1 MADSTPERPLP
12 AAARQQLVAIAA
24 EVMSRTPVAEL
35 PPGLRRFARFA
46 PSKRLRLG
54 ASEIA
59 AALAVDE
66 PFRDAVARVVLE
78 TSPELAEQ
86 VRRGSPPETADPV
99 DVAVIA
105 YLIRPDG
112 WPELL
117 AGIAEQL
124 EAADARRSSEA
135 ELNRL
140 QAELARLTEANQS
153 LLAEREQARAAGRS
167 AAADQAEELAELRR
181 RLRSA
186 QTELRA
192 AVRSAEQSEAE
203 LQRLRAERDTQ
214 RATDA
219 AELRRARGRLAALEG
234 ELEIG
239 RRAARAA
246 REHDDARLWLLLETL
261 GSALTGLRREL
272 AVNDPGI
279 RPGDLVES
287 ETAPVASRP
296 ATVDGPLLDRLLEAG
311 PVHLIVDGYN
321 LTKTGYGSLALA
333 DQRSRLIGSLGPL
346 AARTGAEVTVTF
358 DGTAAPLGT
367 AAALPTPRGVRV
379 LFSANGQLADD
390 LIRQLLRAEPAGR
403 LIAVASSDAEVAAAA
418 RTAGAWSVPAPVLLS
433 RLER

>member
-35 PPGLRRFARFA
+35 PAGLRRFARFA

-66 PFRDAVARVVLE
+66 PFRDAVARVVLD

-105 YLIRPDG
+105 YLVRPDG
-112 WPELL
+112 WLDLL
-117 AGIAEQL
+117 ADITEQL
-124 EAADARRSSEA
+124 DAADARRSSEA
-135 ELNRL
+135 ELNRM
-140 QAELARLTEANQS
+140 QAELTRLTEANQA
-153 LLAEREQARAAGRS
+153 LLEEREQARAAGRS

-181 RLRSA
+181 RLRTVQA
-186 QTELRA
+186 ELRT
-192 AVRSAEQSEAE
+192 AVRTAEQSDAE
-203 LQRLRAERDTQ
+203 LERLRAERDSQ
-214 RATDA
+214 RAADA
-219 AELRRARGRLAALEG
+219 AELRRLRSRLADLEG
-234 ELEIG
+234 ELEVS

-246 REHDDARLWLLLETL
+246 RDHDSARLWLLLETL
-261 GSALTGLRREL
+261 GGALTGLRREL
-272 AVNDPGI
+272 AVTDPGI

-287 ETAPVASRP
+287 ETATMASRP
-296 ATVDGPLLDRLLEAG
+296 SAVDGPLLDRLLEAG
-311 PVHLIVDGYN
+311 PIHLIVDGYN

-333 DQRSRLIGSLGPL
+333 DQRNRLISSLGPL
-346 AARTGAEVTVTF
+346 AARTGAEVTVAF
-358 DGTAAPLGT
+358 DGTAAPLGAT
-367 AAALPTPRGVRV
+367 AALPTPRGVRV
-379 LFSANGQLADD
+379 LFSPNGQLADD

-403 LIAVASSDAEVAAAA
+403 LVAVASSDAEVAAAA
-418 RTAGAWSVPAPVLLS
+418 RSAGAWAVPAAVLLS

>member
-1 MADSTPERPLP
+1 MADSAPERPLP

-35 PPGLRRFARFA
+35 PPALRRFARFA

-59 AALAVDE
+59 AALAVDQ
-66 PFRDAVARVVLE
+66 PFRNAVARVVLE

-86 VRRGSPPETADPV
+86 VCRGNPPETADPV

-105 YLIRPDG
+105 YLTRPDG
-112 WPELL
+112 WQELL
-117 AGIAEQL
+117 AGITEQL
-124 EAADARRSSEA
+124 AAADARRSSDA

-153 LLAEREQARAAGRS
+153 LLAEREQARLAGRTAAAG
-167 AAADQAEELAELRR
+167 QAEELAELRR
-181 RLRSA
+181 RLRTA
-186 QTELRA
+186 QAELRT
-192 AVRSAEQSEAE
+192 AVRSAEQSDAE
-203 LQRLRAERDTQ
+203 LERLRTERDTQ
-214 RATDA
+214 RAAEA
-219 AELRRARGRLAALEG
+219 AELRRVRARLADLEA
-234 ELEIG
+234 ELEVS

-246 REHDDARLWLLLETL
+246 RDHDTARLWLLLETL
-261 GSALTGLRREL
+261 GGALTGLRREL
-272 AVNDPGI
+272 AVNDPGV

-287 ETAPVASRP
+287 ETAVASRP
-296 ATVDGPLLDRLLEAG
+296 STVDGPLLDRLLEAG

-321 LTKTGYGSLALA
+321 LTKTGYGALALA

-346 AARTGAEVTVTF
+346 AARTGAEVTVAF
-358 DGTAAPLGT
+358 DGTAAPLG
-367 AAALPTPRGVRV
+367 AAATLPTPRGVRV

-418 RTAGAWSVPAPVLLS
+418 RSAGAWAVPAAVLLS